1 MNSEVRE
8 LGSKSVIALTGMIF
22 GDFILFIAAI
32 IIGRLLGA
40 EIYGQFT
47 YITSFI
53 MLFVVIPQLGMEK
66 GIISFLSRNTLSIEE
81 KRSILFFS
89 LIVSVVIGLIILSI
103 GYLNV
108 NFICQRLLG
117 ELEYRELFIVLL
129 PIIILEPIK
138 ALLYGSLRAKRR
150 IKEITLLENLVNPI
164 SKIILVIILVLI
176 FNMKNYYSLVIPLYI
191 NSLAAITYY
200 IVKLKRLNILGKV
213 IRKFN
218 NKQIITFSLPL
229 LFSGIVVIIMHNI
242 DKYMIGFLLDAA
254 SVGIYRMVIQ
264 FGKISI
270 IALASVNLI
279 FAPLISSLYYDNR
292 LSDLRKLYKLTTKW
306 ITIINL
312 MIFGIILV
320 FSKDI
325 LHVAG
330 EEFMVGGNALILV
343 SLGQVINSVVGS
355 VGYINIMTGNPKY
368 VLFSNS
374 IALIVNVVLNLALI
388 TNYGINGAAI
398 ATSIALLIQN
408 VVNFIFMYKNL
419 KMHPYDISYLKLIG
433 ISVFS
438 ISIIFLLSNFL
449 QIHYLIKLIICGAI
463 YSGIFLFLI
472 YKFVMSKY
480 ELKILKSELKKYLKK
495 NRTNNFL

>member
-22 GDFILFIAAI
+22 GDFILFIATI

-89 LIVSVVIGLIILSI
+89 LIVSAVIGLIILSV

-117 ELEYRELFIVLL
+117 GLEYRELFIVLL

-218 NKQIITFSLPL
+218 NKQIITFSFPL
-229 LFSGIVVIIMHNI
+229 L
-242 DKYMIGFLLDAA
+242 YMIGFLLDAA

-270 IALASVNLI
+270 IALTSVNLI

-312 MIFGIILV
+312 MIFGIVLV

-325 LHVAG
+325 LHIAG
-330 EEFMVGGNALILV
+330 EEFMVGGTALILV
-343 SLGQVINSVVGS
+343 SLGQVINSAVGS

-449 QIHYLIKLIICGAI
+449 QIHYLIKLIICGVI

-480 ELKILKSELKKYLKK
+480 ELKILKSEIKKYLKK
-495 NRTNNFL
+495 NRTNNSL